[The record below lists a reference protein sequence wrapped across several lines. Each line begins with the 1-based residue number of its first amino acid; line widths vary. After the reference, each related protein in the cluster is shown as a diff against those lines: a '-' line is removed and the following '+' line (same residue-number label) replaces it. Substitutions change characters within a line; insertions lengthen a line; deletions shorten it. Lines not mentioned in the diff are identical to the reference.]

1 MKSFRFSSNTSARLL
16 KASLAAMLSFSG
28 FSSSTILA
36 EEETEQPEE
45 IVSEEVSEEVP
56 EEVSEEPEEILEE
69 AAAAEGRIITEAEK
83 LSVSEIR
90 KETRLAM
97 EEILAELPATIRV
110 RIAENEM
117 SEGEWTEIPANWKCV
132 DDYTQDRSIYYFV
145 PAADGYTVLLDADLP
160 YVKLVVGDPEDALT
174 GGVHAITRQYEIP
187 DSVFDGSAKANLPA
201 AYNTLSMMPP
211 VRDQGQEGACWAFAS
226 IGAVEADLIHDGK
239 ANKAI
244 DLSELQLAYFT
255 THDFNHTKGNFKGDS
270 IVWNSAGSYLDN
282 GGLYDISAHAFA
294 NNIGPVNEADAPY
307 AAGPYWPVPDVLA
320 VSSNKAQ
327 VTHSYFISPRA
338 RRS

>member
-211 VRDQGQEGACWAFAS
+211 VRDRKS
-226 IGAVEADLIHDGK
+226 V
-239 ANKAI
+239 
-244 DLSELQLAYFT
+244 
-255 THDFNHTKGNFKGDS
+255 
-270 IVWNSAGSYLDN
+270 V
-282 GGLYDISAHAFA
+282 
-294 NNIGPVNEADAPY
+294 
-307 AAGPYWPVPDVLA
+307 
-320 VSSNKAQ
+320 
-327 VTHSYFISPRA
+327 
-338 RRS
+338 